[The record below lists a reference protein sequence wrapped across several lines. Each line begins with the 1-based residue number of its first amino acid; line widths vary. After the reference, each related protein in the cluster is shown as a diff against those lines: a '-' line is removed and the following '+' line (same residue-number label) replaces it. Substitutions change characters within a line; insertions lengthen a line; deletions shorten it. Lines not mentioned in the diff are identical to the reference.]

1 MLTTKEL
8 INRAIELAKSERRAL
23 LWGTLF
29 LMIGGALN
37 LSYPWL
43 IGQLIDAVTNGGGRA
58 AVNRYA
64 SIMIGLFCVV
74 GIATFFRAYLFTVAG
89 ERIVANL
96 QQRLFRSL
104 LGQEIGF
111 FDQTRTGEL
120 TNRLASDTTVLKNAV
135 TVNVSMA
142 LRYLLSTVGAISI
155 LMWTSWKLTLVMLL
169 VVPIV
174 AGAAGFYGRAL
185 RNISRQV
192 QDALAESTAV
202 AEEAIAGVRTV
213 RSFAREE
220 QEGQRYGRAIEVAFD
235 LAKRRALLGAGF
247 AGGISFAGFGAIV
260 AVLWVGGGMLA
271 DGEMAFGTLTS
282 FMLYTFTVAFS
293 IGALSGLYEDFAK
306 AIGASERVFGLLDR
320 QNELPDGAQQLD
332 SIEGALSLEELTFC
346 YPTRPEATVL
356 RQVTLS
362 LSPGEIV
369 ALVGPSGSGK
379 STVAQLLS
387 RFYDPQSG
395 VIKLDGTDIRE
406 LSKDWLREQIGVVSQ
421 EPILFATSILDNI
434 RYGRP
439 SATEAEVI
447 AAATAANAHSF
458 VMAFPDGY
466 ETTVGERGIRLSGG
480 QKQRVA
486 IARAILKD
494 PKVLV
499 LDEATSAL
507 DAESEHLVQEALERL
522 MVGRTT
528 LVIAHR
534 LSTIQGAD
542 RVAVLDN
549 GALVEVGTHT
559 SLLAEQGVY
568 HRLVERQ
575 FAV

>member
-1 MLTTKEL
+1 M
-8 INRAIELAKSERRAL
+8 
-23 LWGTLF
+23 
-29 LMIGGALN
+29 
-37 LSYPWL
+37 
-43 IGQLIDAVTNGGGRA
+43 
-58 AVNRYA
+58 
-64 SIMIGLFCVV
+64 
-74 GIATFFRAYLFTVAG
+74 
-89 ERIVANL
+89 
-96 QQRLFRSL
+96 
-104 LGQEIGF
+104 
-111 FDQTRTGEL
+111 
-120 TNRLASDTTVLKNAV
+120 
-135 TVNVSMA
+135 
-142 LRYLLSTVGAISI
+142 
-155 LMWTSWKLTLVMLL
+155 
-169 VVPIV
+169 
-174 AGAAGFYGRAL
+174 
-185 RNISRQV
+185 
-192 QDALAESTAV
+192 
-202 AEEAIAGVRTV
+202 
-213 RSFAREE
+213 
-220 QEGQRYGRAIEVAFD
+220 
-235 LAKRRALLGAGF
+235 
-247 AGGISFAGFGAIV
+247 
-260 AVLWVGGGMLA
+260 
-271 DGEMAFGTLTS
+271 
-282 FMLYTFTVAFS
+282 
-293 IGALSGLYEDFAK
+293 
-306 AIGASERVFGLLDR
+306 
-320 QNELPDGAQQLD
+320 
-332 SIEGALSLEELTFC
+332 
-346 YPTRPEATVL
+346 
-356 RQVTLS
+356 
-362 LSPGEIV
+362 

-379 STVAQLLS
+379 SDRGAAAQP
-387 RFYDPQSG
+387 FYDPQSG
-395 VIKLDGTDIRE
+395 VIKLDGRDIRE

-559 SLLAEQGVY
+559 SLLDQQGVY